1 MTHRQH
7 KTRLVTGG
15 LGKTNG
21 ATDIVND
28 AKIIDHFYL
37 NSKAYLGL
45 ECGYNAGSKKP
56 KQCPAPDNGGFVVP
70 SFYPYAQ
77 NVRVDMQSLGVWVRS
92 NPPAVLC
99 SLEHPRLLL
108 AVFNLKTQGG
118 HHA

>member
-1 MTHRQH
+1 MNLRYN
-7 KTRLVTGG
+7 L
-15 LGKTNG
+15 
-21 ATDIVND
+21 I
-28 AKIIDHFYL
+28 
-37 NSKAYLGL
+37 SK
-45 ECGYNAGSKKP
+45 NH